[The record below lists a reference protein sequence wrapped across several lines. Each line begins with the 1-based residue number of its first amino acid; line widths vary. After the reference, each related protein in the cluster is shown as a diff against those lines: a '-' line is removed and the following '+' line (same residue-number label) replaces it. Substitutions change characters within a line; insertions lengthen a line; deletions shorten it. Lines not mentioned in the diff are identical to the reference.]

1 MPHLTTGDQDLNKL
15 ESTLTEDASTPFA
28 IFLAIWFLKKY
39 HLKIPTNDLHN
50 WTSSGKKEVDLEPKR
65 GSIMSHHFCLYFNL
79 PWKEGI
85 AHYFSNLNSHSENII
100 CA

>member
-39 HLKIPTNDLHN
+39 HLKIPTNDLH
-50 WTSSGKKEVDLEPKR
+50 
-65 GSIMSHHFCLYFNL
+65 I
-79 PWKEGI
+79 
-85 AHYFSNLNSHSENII
+85 
-100 CA
+100 